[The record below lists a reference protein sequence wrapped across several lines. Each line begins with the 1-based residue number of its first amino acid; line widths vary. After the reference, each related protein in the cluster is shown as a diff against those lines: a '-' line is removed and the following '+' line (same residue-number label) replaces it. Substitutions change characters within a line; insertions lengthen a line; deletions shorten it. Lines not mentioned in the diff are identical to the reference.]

1 MSPATL
7 PTIRLASASVSRL
20 IIGGNPFSGNSHVSP
35 ALDDA
40 MRDYYTTANIKA
52 ALAECE
58 KCGVNTVQLR
68 ADMHIMRILRE
79 YWNEGGQIQWLGQ
92 TAPEFVS
99 FQGNLRQIRQ
109 YRRNIAIYHHGSVT
123 DGLFKAGKL
132 GEIKDRLKM
141 MRDSGVAVG
150 LGTHMPKVVETCESQ
165 GWDVD
170 FYMLSVYN
178 LSRAERV
185 SSAITGKANMD
196 EPFFEEDI
204 PVMYQAIR
212 STAKP
217 CLAFK
222 ILGATRRAGSVSQVE
237 AAFQEAFQQIKPTDA
252 VVVGV
257 FQRDRNEIAAN
268 AALVGKILSTGK

>member
-1 MSPATL
+1 MPTL
-7 PTIRLASASVSRL
+7 PTIRLGQAEVSRL

-35 ALDDA
+35 ELDEA

-52 ALAECE
+52 ALRECE
-58 KCGVNTVQLR
+58 RQGVNTVQLR

-79 YWNEGGQIQWLGQ
+79 HWNEGGTLQWLAQ
-92 TAPEFVS
+92 TGPEFVS

-109 YRRNIAIYHHGSVT
+109 FKRNIAIYHHGSVT
-123 DGLFKAGKL
+123 DGLFKAGKIDEL
-132 GEIKDRLKM
+132 KDRFKL
-141 MRDSGVAVG
+141 MRDAGVPVG
-150 LGTHMPKVVETCESQ
+150 LGTHMPQVVEACEAQ

-185 SSAITGKANMD
+185 SSAITGKANTD
-196 EPFFEEDI
+196 EPFFDEDI
-204 PVMYQAIR
+204 PLMYRAIQR
-212 STAKP
+212 TAKP

-237 AAFQEAFQQIKPTDA
+237 AAFKEAYSQIKSTDA

-268 AALVGKILSTGK
+268 AGWVRKALGVG

>member
-1 MSPATL
+1 MGSTLL
-7 PTIRLASASVSRL
+7 PTIRLGNALVSRL
-20 IIGGNPFSGNSHVSP
+20 IIGGNPFSGNSHVSH
-35 ALDDA
+35 ALDEA

-52 ALAECE
+52 ALSECE
-58 KCGVNTVQLR
+58 CQGINTVQLR

-79 YWNEGGQIQWLGQ
+79 HWNEGGALQWLAQ
-92 TAPEFVS
+92 TGPEFVS

-109 YRRNIAIYHHGSVT
+109 YSKNIAIYHHGSVT

-132 GEIKDRLKM
+132 DELKDRFKM
-141 MRDSGVAVG
+141 MRDSGAPVG
-150 LGTHMPKVVETCESQ
+150 LGTHMPQVVEACEAQ
-165 GWDVD
+165 DWDVD

-185 SSAITGKANMD
+185 SSAITGKSNMD

-204 PVMYQAIR
+204 PVMYQTIR
-212 STAKP
+212 STPKP

-237 AAFQEAFQQIKPTDA
+237 AAFQEAFSQIKPIDA

-268 AALVGKILSTGK
+268 AAWVRKALGVS